1 MSAIK
6 TKIISQ
12 TVNAQTGTGFKM
24 TKKRGSWKGRFTFYI
39 FIFKKKLFKQW
50 YNNSIMST
58 ENGGILSCYQIY
70 GYVFEICF
78 SHLTTNIG

>member
-12 TVNAQTGTGFKM
+12 TVNVQTGAGFKT

-39 FIFKKKLFKQW
+39 LVFKKRLLKQW
-50 YNNSIMST
+50 YNKSIMST
-58 ENGGILSCYQIY
+58 ENGGILSCYKIY

-78 SHLTTNIG
+78 SHLITNIG